1 MNYTRGNRLPTP
13 GPTPAVGG
21 FATPASVILGGGG
34 WIRTTEARASDL
46 QSDPFGHSG
55 TPPEGRT
62 FSRCQGRVSTL
73 NFTLKIPLYACVC
86 PRFEKCVRAVV
97 IFAPVSPRR
106 LRLDGLRRR
115 SRPRRRNTTQPGD
128 SSGRARY
135 QRKKCVEKKLSWR
148 EDPNLVVIW
157 NQNIGVK
164 PHIPLFALG
173 FDNRQWVLCLFI
185 TAIFELR

>member
-1 MNYTRGNRLPTP
+1 MPAAFNRRRWSNPKPTVSRRLI
-13 GPTPAVGG
+13 AL
-21 FATPASVILGGGG
+21 ATGLIRFSPLVPLTNTALAAFYIVLGGGG

-97 IFAPVSPRR
+97 IFALVSPRR
-106 LRLDGLRRR
+106 LGSTGSPIESLLRCWNMTQTRASRDYARR
-115 SRPRRRNTTQPGD
+115 QISICIGKKMEL
-128 SSGRARY
+128 ARGI
-135 QRKKCVEKKLSWR
+135 E
-148 EDPNLVVIW
+148 PPT
-157 NQNIGVK
+157 G
-164 PHIPLFALG
+164 
-173 FDNRQWVLCLFI
+173 
-185 TAIFELR
+185 

>member
-1 MNYTRGNRLPTP
+1 MPAAFNCRRWSNPKPTVSRRLIALATGLIRFSPLVPLTN
-13 GPTPAVGG
+13 TAVAA
-21 FATPASVILGGGG
+21 FYIVLGGGG

-106 LRLDGLRRR
+106 LRSDGLRLR
-115 SRPRRRNTTQPGD
+115 SPPRRRNTTQPGD
-128 SSGRARY
+128 SSGCKRC
-135 QRKKCVEKKLSWR
+135 QRKNVSRKNGAGERNRTPDRLITNQLLYLLSY
-148 EDPNLVVIW
+148 
-157 NQNIGVK
+157 
-164 PHIPLFALG
+164 AS
-173 FDNRQWVLCLFI
+173 
-185 TAIFELR
+185 

>member
-21 FATPASVILGGGG
+21 STTPAGVILGGGG

-86 PRFEKCVRAVV
+86 PRFKKCVRAVV

-106 LRLDGLRRR
+106 LRSDGLRRR
-115 SRPRRRNTTQPGD
+115 SPPRRRNTTQPGD
-128 SSGRARY
+128 SSGCKRC
-135 QRKKCVEKKLSWR
+135 QRKNLSRKKWSWR
-148 EDPNLVVIW
+148 EESNPRPADY
-157 NQNIGVK
+157 K
-164 PHIPLFALG
+164 SAALP
-173 FDNRQWVLCLFI
+173 
-185 TAIFELR
+185 TELRQLDVG

>member
-1 MNYTRGNRLPTP
+1 MLHSQTALPVSYI
-13 GPTPAVGG
+13 A
-21 FATPASVILGGGG
+21 LGGGG

-106 LRLDGLRRR
+106 LRSDGPRLR
-115 SRPRRRNTTQPGD
+115 SPPRRRNTTQPGD
-128 SSGRARY
+128 SSGCKRC
-135 QRKKCVEKKLSWR
+135 QRKNLSRKKWSWR
-148 EDPNLVVIW
+148 EESNPRPADY
-157 NQNIGVK
+157 K
-164 PHIPLFALG
+164 SAALP
-173 FDNRQWVLCLFI
+173 
-185 TAIFELR
+185 TELRQLDVG